1 MSHENVEIVRRLF
14 EVYNER
20 SFGENAD
27 LIDSEMIW
35 DFSRAEL
42 PDGSSY
48 TGRSEFLSFIE
59 AWEEGFETEHME
71 AREILD
77 AGDRVVVTVNHR
89 GRGMR
94 SGIEIDQTFAMV
106 WTLRHGR
113 AVRMA
118 LFPTRAD
125 ALEALGLSEQDAHAD
140 S

>member
-1 MSHENVEIVRRLF
+1 MSQENVKLVRRLL

-20 SFGENAD
+20 SFGENTE
-27 LIDSEMIW
+27 LIDPEMIW

-48 TGRSEFLSFIE
+48 TGHSEFLSFIE
-59 AWEEGFETEHME
+59 AWEEGFDSEHME

-89 GRGMR
+89 GRGMT
-94 SGIEIDQTFAMV
+94 SGIEIDQTVAMV
-106 WTLRHGR
+106 WTLRDGR

-118 LFPTRAD
+118 LFPTREE
-125 ALEALGLSEQDAHAD
+125 ALEAAGLTE
-140 S
+140 